1 MKADDLTKAIS
12 KELKL
17 YASEV
22 EKDVQKSADVA
33 TKQAV
38 QELKNGGHKYKDRTG
53 KYSSSWTR
61 KKEGNGYVV
70 YNKDHYRL
78 THLLEYGHVVIS
90 FGEERGHTGKYV
102 HIRPVEQ
109 KTIQKFEKMIEDAI
123 K

>member
-1 MKADDLTKAIS
+1 MKADELAKAIN

-33 TKQAV
+33 TKQAI
-38 QELKNGGHKYKDRTG
+38 QELKAKSPKRPGRGNYAR
-53 KYSSSWTR
+53 SWTK
-61 KKEGNGYVV
+61 KKEGNGYVI

-90 FGEERGHTGKYV
+90 FGEKRGHTGKNV